1 MRNLVTGGTGFT
13 GSHLVRRLLE
23 RGQDVLVIDNQKGL
37 FHDELEARGAKI
49 ELGSITDKDLVERA
63 VRDCEVVY
71 HLAAAFRQL
80 DVRNQYYWDVNV
92 EATRHLAD
100 AAHRFRVRKFV
111 YCSTQGV
118 HGHIQDPPG
127 NEQSP
132 IAPEDYYQLTKYE
145 GENVVREYVEKG
157 LDAVTLRPTAIYG
170 PGDPGRFLILFR
182 MVQRGTFLMFGDG
195 SICYHPVYV
204 ENLVDAF
211 ELAAAKEG
219 IQGEAYLIGD
229 EQYYSLND
237 LVHHVAAALDVSVRI
252 RHLPFW
258 PLWCAAWSCEMICK
272 PLRVA
277 PPIFRRRVDWFRQ
290 NRAFEITKAKND
302 LGYQPAVD
310 LHTGLART
318 ATWYRDHG
326 MLRVGR

>member
-37 FHDELEARGAKI
+37 FHEELEARGAKI
-49 ELGSITDKDLVERA
+49 ELGSITDKGLVERA

-80 DVRNQYYWDVNV
+80 DVPNQYYWDVNV
-92 EATRHLAD
+92 EATRHLAE

-182 MVQRGTFLMFGDG
+182 MVQRGTFWMFGDG
-195 SICYHPVYV
+195 STCYHPVHV

-211 ELAAAKEG
+211 ELAGAKEG
-219 IQGEAYLIGD
+219 IQGETYLIGD
-229 EQYYSLND
+229 EQYYSLNE
-237 LVHHVAAALDVSVRI
+237 LVRHVAAALNVSVRI

-258 PLWCAAWSCEMICK
+258 PLWCAAWTCEMICK

-290 NRAFEITKAKND
+290 NRAFEITKAKMD
-302 LGYQPAVD
+302 LGYQPTVD